1 MKTESFRFHK
11 VQRSIWDE
19 IDDYQYEYRT
29 QEPLKYSL
37 LKQDNSMEKDVD
49 AFLPLMKGAASHVA
63 QIARGC
69 FRYTAKIHVS
79 FHSNPFYWM
88 GSLVHWL

>member
-49 AFLPLMKGAASHVA
+49 AFLPLLKGGTSHVA
-63 QIARGC
+63 QIARDC
-69 FRYTAKIHVS
+69 FRYIAKIHVS
-79 FHSNPFYWM
+79 FHSNPFYRM
-88 GSLVHWL
+88 GRLVNWL